1 MVHRLSS
8 LNSCF
13 EANQCWYVFNLSF
26 HYETVSLPRSLQVRK
41 LCLPTQEIPLQ
52 QLPQKGN
59 FPQKWAQLMPLSRA
73 VWRGS
78 GMRAL
83 QTPLLTAAST
93 GICSSALA
101 ERAPLHPAPLSPGTA
116 RTLLRV
122 QSTDFLL
129 EKKISWDK
137 HRTHRAPKEQRKRR
151 GNCRKALQTVLISH
165 LKIREKILPPLL
177 DLFWRY
183 VGHCTLSLTCSTG
196 SI

>member
-13 EANQCWYVFNLSF
+13 EANQGWYVFNLSF

-78 GMRAL
+78 GMRAPR
-83 QTPLLTAAST
+83 TPLPAYSSQHWDLQLCPRTEDPTAPSCPLPRDSQESSEGTRRWFFTRKKYLERGT
-93 GICSSALA
+93 GHTELQKSRGRGGGAA
-101 ERAPLHPAPLSPGTA
+101 EKLC
-116 RTLLRV
+116 
-122 QSTDFLL
+122 
-129 EKKISWDK
+129 K
-137 HRTHRAPKEQRKRR
+137 
-151 GNCRKALQTVLISH
+151 
-165 LKIREKILPPLL
+165 
-177 DLFWRY
+177 LF
-183 VGHCTLSLTCSTG
+183 
-196 SI
+196 

>member
-101 ERAPLHPAPLSPGTA
+101 ERAPPHPAPLSPGTA

-129 EKKISWDK
+129 EKKYLETSTG
-137 HRTHRAPKEQRKRR
+137 HTELRKSR
-151 GNCRKALQTVLISH
+151 GRGGGTV
-165 LKIREKILPPLL
+165 EKLCK
-177 DLFWRY
+177 LFWSPTWKSGRKFY
-183 VGHCTLSLTCSTG
+183 PLS
-196 SI
+196 

>member
-13 EANQCWYVFNLSF
+13 EANQGWYVFNLSF

-83 QTPLLTAAST
+83 QTPLPAY
-93 GICSSALA
+93 SSQHWDLQLCPRR
-101 ERAPLHPAPLSPGTA
+101 ENPPAPSSP
-116 RTLLRV
+116 LLRGS
-122 QSTDFLL
+122 QECSKGTRHWFFTRKKYL
-129 EKKISWDK
+129 E
-137 HRTHRAPKEQRKRR
+137 R
-151 GNCRKALQTVLISH
+151 GTGLTELWKSRGRGGGAV
-165 LKIREKILPPLL
+165 EKLCK
-177 DLFWRY
+177 LF
-183 VGHCTLSLTCSTG
+183 
-196 SI
+196 

>member
-1 MVHRLSS
+1 MQFIFILCRSIMVHRLSS

-13 EANQCWYVFNLSF
+13 EAKQGWYVFNLSF

-83 QTPLLTAAST
+83 QTPLPASSSQHWDLQLCPRRGDPAAPSSPLPRDSQE
-93 GICSSALA
+93 CSQGTRHCFFTRKKNTLRKAKSW
-101 ERAPLHPAPLSPGTA
+101 ERAEEEEGEL
-116 RTLLRV
+116 
-122 QSTDFLL
+122 
-129 EKKISWDK
+129 
-137 HRTHRAPKEQRKRR
+137 
-151 GNCRKALQTVLISH
+151 
-165 LKIREKILPPLL
+165 
-177 DLFWRY
+177 
-183 VGHCTLSLTCSTG
+183 
-196 SI
+196 

>member
-1 MVHRLSS
+1 MESPVRMQFLSILCRSIMVHRLSS

-13 EANQCWYVFNLSF
+13 EAKQGWYVFNLSF

-83 QTPLLTAAST
+83 QTPLPASSSQRWDLQLCPRTGDSTAP
-93 GICSSALA
+93 SS
-101 ERAPLHPAPLSPGTA
+101 PLPRDSQQHSEAT
-116 RTLLRV
+116 RRW
-122 QSTDFLL
+122 FLL
-129 EKKISWDK
+129 EKSILREAQDTQSCE
-137 HRTHRAPKEQRKRR
+137 RAEEEE
-151 GNCRKALQTVLISH
+151 GEL
-165 LKIREKILPPLL
+165 
-177 DLFWRY
+177 
-183 VGHCTLSLTCSTG
+183 
-196 SI
+196 